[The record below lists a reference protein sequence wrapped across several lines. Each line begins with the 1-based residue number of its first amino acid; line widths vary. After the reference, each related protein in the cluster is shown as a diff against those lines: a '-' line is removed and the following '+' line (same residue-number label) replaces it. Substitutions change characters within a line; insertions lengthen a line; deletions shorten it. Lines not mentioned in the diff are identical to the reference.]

1 MQHPRVKSFLNTRSH
16 GEFFSKFKI
25 VYVRLCKSA
34 AISEKWDVFM
44 YEILWSTS
52 TRTEK
57 SLLSIKTSVSC
68 KRNQSMP
75 NFNEIKTENRDPDGD
90 QVSRIQE
97 IMQGS
102 GYLCPLVWFLSLIC
116 DTAKEQIWRRW
127 GTRGRGEALEGRE
140 AKYMCI

>member
-25 VYVRLCKSA
+25 VYIRLCKSA

-44 YEILWSTS
+44 YEILWWTS

-68 KRNQSMP
+68 KQKQSMP
-75 NFNEIKTENRDPDGD
+75 NFNEIKTENRDPDGENPRD
-90 QVSRIQE
+90 HARKWLPV
-97 IMQGS
+97 
-102 GYLCPLVWFLSLIC
+102 PLSLIPESDLWHC
-116 DTAKEQIWRRW
+116 E
-127 GTRGRGEALEGRE
+127 GTNLEKMRNKGEGRSIRR
-140 AKYMCI
+140 KRS